1 MKVGLSFSRCLL
13 DIFEGKVAYEDVL
26 VIIARTKFHPLN
38 EGDWA
43 EIWDG
48 YTRQQSAFSKEPWRP
63 YADREQEFKE
73 LTQRLFVDGK
83 LHQPRMTGGYPA
95 RRPEIWLETF
105 LPPEE
110 LETNP
115 AVKEAWEQFQIVAGL
130 TSVQIDRNYS

>member
-48 YTRQQSAFSKEPWRP
+48 YTNQGTTFSQVPWRP
-63 YADREQEFKE
+63 YADRELDFKN
-73 LTQRLFVDGK
+73 LTQQLFVDGK
-83 LHQPRMTGGYPA
+83 LHQPRLTGGYPT

-110 LETNP
+110 LEINP

>member
-43 EIWDG
+43 EIWEG

-83 LHQPRMTGGYPA
+83 IHQPRMTGGYPV
-95 RRPEIWLETF
+95 RRSEIWLETF

>member
-13 DIFEGKVAYEDVL
+13 DIFEGRVDYEDVL

-48 YTRQQSAFSKEPWRP
+48 YTNQGTAFSKTPWNK
-63 YADREQEFKE
+63 YADREAEFKE

-83 LHQPRMTGGYPA
+83 LHQPRMTGGYPI

-115 AVKEAWEQFQIVAGL
+115 AVKEAWEQFQIIAGL
-130 TSVQIDRNYS
+130 TSVQIDRDYN

>member
-1 MKVGLSFSRCLL
+1 MKIGLSFSRCLL

-48 YTRQQSAFSKEPWRP
+48 YTNQGTAFSKTPWNK
-63 YADREQEFKE
+63 YADREAEFKE

-83 LHQPRMTGGYPA
+83 LHQPRMTGGYPI

-105 LPPEE
+105 LPPDE

-115 AVKEAWEQFQIVAGL
+115 AVKEAWEKFQIIAGL
-130 TSVQIDRNYS
+130 TSVRIDRDYN

>member
-43 EIWDG
+43 EIWEG
-48 YTRQQSAFSKEPWRP
+48 YTRQQSAFSKEPWSP
-63 YADREQEFKE
+63 YRDREQEFKE
-73 LTQRLFVDGK
+73 LTQQLFVDGK
-83 LHQPRMTGGYPA
+83 LHQPRLTGGYPV